1 MSIRQKTKLKDIAY
15 IFSGIYE
22 KNDKDGDV
30 AYLQTKD
37 CGDSVVMRYASHV
50 LLNTKTRKNLLQQN
64 DILFACKG
72 MNYLCTVYQEKEKAV
87 ASTSFFV
94 IRLKSD
100 ALSPEYL
107 CWFLRLPATEGYFK
121 TCQVGSATPLIR
133 KQNVEE
139 LEIPLPEPHTQRL
152 IVEIARLAQRERHL
166 QETIIK
172 RKQLI
177 LQQLL
182 MNKTI

>member
-1 MSIRQKTKLKDIAY
+1 MEARRKIKLKDIAE

-22 KNDKDGDV
+22 KTDKGGNV
-30 AYLQTKD
+30 VYLQTKD
-37 CGDSVVMRYASHV
+37 CGDTVATRNASYV
-50 LLNTKTRKNLLQQN
+50 FLNTKTRKNLLRQG
-64 DILFACKG
+64 DVLFACKG
-72 MNYLCTVYQEKEKAV
+72 VNYICSIYRGKEKAV

-100 ALSPEYL
+100 GLSPEYL
-107 CWFLRLPATEGYFK
+107 CWFLRAPMTESYFK
-121 TCQVGSATPLIR
+121 TFQVGSGTPLIR

-139 LEIPLPEPHTQRL
+139 LEIPVPSPYTQQL
-152 IVEIARLAQRERHL
+152 IVNIARLAQREKFL
-166 QETIIK
+166 QETIIR
-172 RKQLI
+172 RKQLV

>member
-15 IFSGIYE
+15 ILSGIYE

-121 TCQVGSATPLIR
+121 TCQVGSATPLI
-133 KQNVEE
+133 
-139 LEIPLPEPHTQRL
+139 
-152 IVEIARLAQRERHL
+152 VEIARLAQRERHL

>member
-1 MSIRQKTKLKDIAY
+1 MDMGRKTKLKYVAEV
-15 IFSGIYE
+15 FSGVYG
-22 KNDKDGDV
+22 KADPNGDV

-37 CGDSVVMRYASHV
+37 CGGTVVARYASRVV
-50 LLNTKTRKNLLQQN
+50 LTPKVQKNLLRQD

-72 MNYLCTVYQEKEKAV
+72 ANYLCTTYREEGKAV

-100 ALSPEYL
+100 AMSPEYL

-172 RKQLI
+172 RKQLV